1 MFIVHTGLAAMKGMM
16 MGGMSLFMSMM
27 MLSGKF
33 GKGGGGGGP
42 WQNGGGGGGGGM
54 FISIFFFLTLSFN
67 FLSIVFIDA
76 SLSCNF

>member
-1 MFIVHTGLAAMKGMM
+1 MKGMM

-33 GKGGGGGGP
+33 GKGGGP

-54 FISIFFFLTLSFN
+54 LISIFFFLLSRSIFC
-67 FLSIVFIDA
+67 LSY
-76 SLSCNF
+76 LSM

>member
-33 GKGGGGGGP
+33 GKGGGGGP

-54 FISIFFFLTLSFN
+54 FISIFFSY
-67 FLSIVFIDA
+67 
-76 SLSCNF
+76 SLVQFSVYRIYRCKSVL

>member
-42 WQNGGGGGGGGM
+42 WQNGGGM
-54 FISIFFFLTLSFN
+54 FISIFFSYSRSIFCLSY
-67 FLSIVFIDA
+67 L
-76 SLSCNF
+76 LM

>member
-1 MFIVHTGLAAMKGMM
+1 MKGMM

-33 GKGGGGGGP
+33 GKGGGP

-54 FISIFFFLTLSFN
+54 FISIFFSYSLVQFFCLSY
-67 FLSIVFIDA
+67 LSM
-76 SLSCNF
+76 

>member
-1 MFIVHTGLAAMKGMM
+1 MKGMM

-33 GKGGGGGGP
+33 GKGGGP

-54 FISIFFFLTLSFN
+54 FFSIFFSY
-67 FLSIVFIDA
+67 
-76 SLSCNF
+76 SLVQFSVYRIYRCKSVL

>member
-33 GKGGGGGGP
+33 GKGSGP
-42 WQNGGGGGGGGM
+42 WQSGGGGGGGGM
-54 FISIFFFLTLSFN
+54 FISIFFSY
-67 FLSIVFIDA
+67 
-76 SLSCNF
+76 SLV